1 MTKVKICGV
10 TQPAHALAAAEAG
23 ADFVG
28 IVFAE
33 SPRRLSV
40 DQARPVVDA
49 LRSLG
54 DARPRL
60 VGVFANASSEEVNAT
75 AEALDLDL
83 VQLSGDE
90 PSDLL
95 QRIQRPAIKAVHL
108 LTGEPPEVA
117 VPAAREALA
126 RWRDANVL
134 PLLDTKI
141 AGRYGGTGKAI
152 DWSIARDLAGD
163 HDFLLAGGLTPGAI
177 AETVRRVRPWGVDVS
192 SGVETGGVKDVA
204 KIRAFVQ
211 AVRSVDVSRNEV

>member
-10 TQPAHALAAAEAG
+10 TQRAHALAAAEAG
-23 ADFVG
+23 ANFVG
-28 IVFAE
+28 IVFAD

-54 DARPRL
+54 DSRPRV

-75 AEALDLDL
+75 AEALELDL

-90 PSDLL
+90 SPDLL
-95 QRIQRPAIKAVHL
+95 QRILRPAIKAVHL
-108 LTGEPPEVA
+108 LTDEPPEVA
-117 VPAAREALA
+117 APAAREALA

-134 PLLDTKI
+134 PLLDAKI

-152 DWSIARDLAGD
+152 DWSVARELAGD
-163 HDFLLAGGLTPGAI
+163 HEFLLAGGLTPGAV

-192 SGVETGGVKDVA
+192 SGVETGGVKDVS
-204 KIRAFVQ
+204 KIRAFIQ
-211 AVRSVDVSRNEV
+211 AVRSVDPSRNEV